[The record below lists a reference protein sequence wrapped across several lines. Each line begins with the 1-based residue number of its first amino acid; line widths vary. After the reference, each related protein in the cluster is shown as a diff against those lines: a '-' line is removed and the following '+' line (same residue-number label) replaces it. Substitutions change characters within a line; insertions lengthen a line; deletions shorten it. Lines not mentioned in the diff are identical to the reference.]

1 MTRFTHSILILI
13 FSILSVSAQNNTE
26 AQKVIDNLVS
36 SLSTSAIK
44 TNFRLSSGQK
54 NTVNSQS
61 VSGTF
66 ILKGNKFVLD
76 TDGTKAWFDG
86 KTQWTY
92 VADSKE
98 VSVTEPTESEL
109 ADTNPLAIL
118 SKFRA
123 KSFIRFS
130 KTKSVANHIIEL
142 NPKSKKEEFSQVQ
155 VQINKATGNLVSIKL
170 TDKKGSTTLLTLSN
184 YQKGVKVPDN
194 TFVFNKANYKGVTI
208 NDLR

>member
-13 FSILSVSAQNNTE
+13 FSILSVSAQNNAE

-130 KTKSVANHIIEL
+130 KTKSATNYVIEL

-170 TDKKGSTTLLTLSN
+170 TDKKGSTTLLALSN

-194 TFVFNKANYKGVTI
+194 TFVFNKANYRGVTI

>member
-13 FSILSVSAQNNTE
+13 FSILSVSAQNNAE

-130 KTKSVANHIIEL
+130 KTKSAANHIIEL

-170 TDKKGSTTLLTLSN
+170 TDKRGSTTLLALSN

>member
-130 KTKSVANHIIEL
+130 KTKSSANHIIEL